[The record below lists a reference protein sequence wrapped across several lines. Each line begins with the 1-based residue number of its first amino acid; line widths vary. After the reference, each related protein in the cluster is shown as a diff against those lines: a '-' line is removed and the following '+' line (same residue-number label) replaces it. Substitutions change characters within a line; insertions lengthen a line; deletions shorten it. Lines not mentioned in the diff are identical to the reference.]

1 MNFNKIYE
9 ATNIRS
15 NCKDDPRV
23 KYFYKIKAKVEKIK
37 KLLIKKGFNSYKR
50 ISSIQNYRF
59 KYDGD
64 PKGFFIDF
72 PNINKFWK
80 DIEPIDSIL
89 MWIGSDSYDDVI
101 EILKTIEELNLNLIP
116 DQYVVWLKF
125 DVEKGHI

>member
-1 MNFNKIYE
+1 MNFNRIYE
-9 ATNIRS
+9 ATNIKS
-15 NCKDDPRV
+15 NFKDSSRV
-23 KYFYKIKAKVEKIK
+23 KYFYEIKDKVERIK
-37 KLLIKKGFNSYKR
+37 KILIKKGFNSYKK
-50 ISSIQNYRF
+50 ISSMQNYRF

-101 EILKTIEELNLNLIP
+101 EILKTIEELNLKLIP
-116 DQYVVWLKF
+116 DQYIVYLKF
-125 DVEKGHI
+125 NVEEELI